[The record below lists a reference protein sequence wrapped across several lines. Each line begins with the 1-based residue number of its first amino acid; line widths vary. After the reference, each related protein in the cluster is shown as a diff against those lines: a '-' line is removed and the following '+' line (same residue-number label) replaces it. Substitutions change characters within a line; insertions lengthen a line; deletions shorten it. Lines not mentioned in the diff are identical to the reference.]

1 MIQLPSLSICI
12 NFSSLSQ
19 FKVWLWQNVW
29 LRCICEE
36 VSSALKCKIFFPR
49 QTEGSQRCSNPLQRQ
64 VVQLE
69 DSVKWK
75 CYSWQECVIWPPWSA
90 RKSLPST
97 LLPLIQ
103 IWADSLNAPLNCS
116 KMIYWFM
123 GMQSIHPV
131 SFSHTQMSLI
141 EFLTAND
148 RKSYY
153 VLLYCPSAC
162 HGNLSVVLRFSS
174 FYCCDAYT

>member
-1 MIQLPSLSICI
+1 MEMLQLTGVCDLAPVIC
-12 NFSSLSQ
+12 Q
-19 FKVWLWQNVW
+19 KVSAKHSAATNTNMSRFTECITELLKDD
-29 LRCICEE
+29 LR
-36 VSSALKCKIFFPR
+36 
-49 QTEGSQRCSNPLQRQ
+49 
-64 VVQLE
+64 
-69 DSVKWK
+69 
-75 CYSWQECVIWPPWSA
+75 
-90 RKSLPST
+90 
-97 LLPLIQ
+97 
-103 IWADSLNAPLNCS
+103 
-116 KMIYWFM
+116 FM

-162 HGNLSVVLRFSS
+162 HCNLSVVLRFSS